1 MTRGISTRLFTIAL
15 CSSLLLAGCNRNA
28 AGGDNAQ
35 GEEAAAPSEAAAPT
49 GTPVVSVSGTADDN
63 KRGINFERTP
73 LDSSEYSESNSE
85 FPSDEAMSAP
95 TADPDVEVPKYFD
108 VEDPYDYTMGYCDE
122 DMGDKLIAELNAQ
135 RKFYDVG
142 TLETNA
148 SLIAAAETRAK
159 EYSIYPEYKKRPDGR
174 SFTSVS
180 PDGYV
185 QDEYFIVPARNSIQ
199 PVWEPT
205 IGNYIDN
212 NPPYKEN
219 TYTPST
225 VMDGLLEIR
234 EARNILLNPEYKQVG
249 ATWFDTGHYFIAGFT
264 FSY

>member
-1 MTRGISTRLFTIAL
+1 MKSKLFAVLL
-15 CSSLLLAGCNRNA
+15 CASIVLSGCNRNA
-28 AGGDNAQ
+28 AADPAQ
-35 GEEAAAPSEAAAPT
+35 EESQAAAEPT
-49 GTPVVSVSGTADDN
+49 GVNIQNPISVSGKAKD
-63 KRGINFERTP
+63 RGINFVRTP
-73 LDSSEYSESNSE
+73 YDYPTYSESDNSV
-85 FPSDEAMSAP
+85 PSAVP
-95 TADPDVEVPKYFD
+95 TPALKTPDDEVPQYFD

-122 DMGDKLIAELNAQ
+122 AMGDALIAELNAQ
-135 RKFYDVG
+135 RQFFDVG
-142 TLETNA
+142 QLKTNA
-148 SLIAAAETRAK
+148 SLIVAAEVRAK
-159 EYSIYPEYKKRPDGR
+159 EYSLYPVYKERPDGR

-185 QDEYFIVPARNSIQ
+185 IDEYFIVPAGNSIH
-199 PVWEPT
+199 PVWDAT

-234 EARNILLNPEYKQVG
+234 EARTVLLNPDYKQVG
-249 ATWFDTGHYFIAGFT
+249 ATWFVTGRYFIAGFT

>member
-1 MTRGISTRLFTIAL
+1 MIKTRGTWSKLITIAL

-28 AGGDNAQ
+28 GNN
-35 GEEAAAPSEAAAPT
+35 GEEAAADGADTTAAAET
-49 GTPVVSVSGTADDN
+49 LPVISVSGDAAN
-63 KRGINFERTP
+63 KRQINFERTP
-73 LDSSEYSESNSE
+73 YTGPEYDPAGTGDLAE
-85 FPSDEAMSAP
+85 PTP
-95 TADPDVEVPKYFD
+95 VTADPDVEVPKYFD
-108 VEDPYDYTMGYCDE
+108 VEDPLDYVMGYCDE

-135 RKFYDVG
+135 RTFYDVG

-159 EYSIYPEYKKRPDGR
+159 EYSIYPEYKLRPDGR

-180 PDGYV
+180 PDGFI
-185 QDEYFIVPARNSIQ
+185 QNEYFVVPARNSVH
-199 PVWEPT
+199 PVWDAT
-205 IGNYIDN
+205 IGNYIDD
-212 NPPYKEN
+212 NPPYEEN

-234 EARNILLNPEYKQVG
+234 EARNILLNPDYKQVG
-249 ATWFDTGHYFIAGFT
+249 ATWYTVGHYFIAGFT